1 MHGYGSETNTAEIK
15 PIFRRAAST
24 KAGRMQRSLS
34 LGARAELQN
43 AFGKD
48 GGGSQWFLPVDE
60 NDVSPVDWVD
70 EWCDG
75 QPLERPGLPRRMP
88 LANARTPHRRTL
100 PRSPWT
106 PPLVGCVA
114 SQAERSRLRG
124 GVVRLRSTRPQY
136 C

>member
-1 MHGYGSETNTAEIK
+1 MHGSDSAEIK

-60 NDVSPVDWVD
+60 NDVSPREWVD

-75 QPLERPGLPRRMP
+75 RPLEQRGACPGRPAVAHE
-88 LANARTPHRRTL
+88 LAAGAAVV
-100 PRSPWT
+100 
-106 PPLVGCVA
+106 PP
-114 SQAERSRLRG
+114 AE
-124 GVVRLRSTRPQY
+124 
-136 C
+136 